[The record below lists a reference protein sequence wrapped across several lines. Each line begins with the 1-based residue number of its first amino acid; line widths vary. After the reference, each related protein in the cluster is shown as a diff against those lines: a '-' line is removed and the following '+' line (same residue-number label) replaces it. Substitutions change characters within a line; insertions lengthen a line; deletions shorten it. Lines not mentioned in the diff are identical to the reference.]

1 MKIRSGNVIYDGR
14 TEFKYSSD
22 ARKTLTLSSK
32 LEDISGRGEKYN
44 FLLGVSHPYT
54 TVDVQAKAE
63 LGKSDDKLTAGIDIK
78 YMNARRQTKNF
89 ALMTE
94 IDRLR
99 RHLNVQVILSMKLS
113 FLISLS
119 LCFVP
124 FRCRRHRK
132 TSSLKRNN

>member
-1 MKIRSGNVIYDGR
+1 MK
-14 TEFKYSSD
+14 
-22 ARKTLTLSSK
+22 LSF
-32 LEDISGRGEKYN
+32 LISLSLCFVKYN

-99 RHLNVQVILSMKLS
+99 PARYIL
-113 FLISLS
+113 
-119 LCFVP
+119 
-124 FRCRRHRK
+124 
-132 TSSLKRNN
+132 

>member
-1 MKIRSGNVIYDGR
+1 VDISCHYIVNDNITCTLRCLRSLSISVI
-14 TEFKYSSD
+14 
-22 ARKTLTLSSK
+22 
-32 LEDISGRGEKYN
+32 EDISGRGEKYN

-99 RHLNVQVILSMKLS
+99 RHLNVQVIVLRASEEYLNS
-113 FLISLS
+113 VRPSYITFPLLNFI
-119 LCFVP
+119 
-124 FRCRRHRK
+124 
-132 TSSLKRNN
+132 

>member
-1 MKIRSGNVIYDGR
+1 MILYTLYYNITTFQDVKLDTQMKIRSGNVIYDGR

-22 ARKTLTLSSK
+22 ARQTLTLSSK

-99 RHLNVQVILSMKLS
+99 RHLNVQVILSLT
-113 FLISLS
+113 I
-119 LCFVP
+119 
-124 FRCRRHRK
+124 
-132 TSSLKRNN
+132 